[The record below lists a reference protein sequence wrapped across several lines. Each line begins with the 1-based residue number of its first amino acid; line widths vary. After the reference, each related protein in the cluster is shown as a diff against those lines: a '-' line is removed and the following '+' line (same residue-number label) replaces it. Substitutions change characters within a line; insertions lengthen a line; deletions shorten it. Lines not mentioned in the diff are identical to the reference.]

1 MKQAKIEDLK
11 YLLLNIFTDISF
23 KYFILRNITN

>member
-1 MKQAKIEDLK
+1 MKQAKIEDLE
-11 YLLLNIFTDISF
+11 YFLLNLFTDISF